1 MSVCHRMQT
10 RKDKHVRVR
19 LDLIE
24 WIEQKIK
31 EGRFWNF
38 SHGIEYSLIVARD
51 AEKEEEPRKPRM
63 SENS

>member
-1 MSVCHRMQT
+1 M
-10 RKDKHVRVR
+10 RVR